1 MCCRFVFIDRRF
13 GLNSLEG
20 KDKYSETD
28 GAAEK
33 KINPYRYSLCRNM
46 ISFTSLFLKGNSYLE
61 DECFPNKQVFN
72 RRSGVKS

>member
-46 ISFTSLFLKGNSYLE
+46 ISFTSLFLKGNSYLVLKMNA
-61 DECFPNKQVFN
+61 FQINKFLTAEV
-72 RRSGVKS
+72 V

>member
-33 KINPYRYSLCRNM
+33 KKSIL
-46 ISFTSLFLKGNSYLE
+46 TAT
-61 DECFPNKQVFN
+61 VF
-72 RRSGVKS
+72 VAT